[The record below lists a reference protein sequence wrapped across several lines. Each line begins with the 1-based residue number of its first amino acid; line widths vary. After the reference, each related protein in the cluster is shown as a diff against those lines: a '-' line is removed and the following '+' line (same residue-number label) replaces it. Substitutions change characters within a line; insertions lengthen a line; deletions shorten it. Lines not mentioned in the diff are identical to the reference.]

1 MFWETRIFQLTN
13 CKGKKNREM
22 EEQPI
27 DKKTL
32 KSYHPNLCTLFAS
45 FFPKA
50 GKKYGILWDNWK
62 FEQ

>member
-1 MFWETRIFQLTN
+1 
-13 CKGKKNREM
+13 M